1 MQTRFNIKTWTLDV
15 FANHFPGWN
24 LVTWSDLNRRW
35 HFEVTG
41 PKGTWSGG
49 GYYNERDASSAGRQ
63 SIYRA
68 R

>member
-1 MQTRFNIKTWTLDV
+1 MQTRFNIKTWTLEAFV
-15 FANHFPGWN
+15 NHFPGWT
-24 LVTWSDLNRRW
+24 LVTWSDLNSRW

-49 GYYNERDASSAGRQ
+49 GYYNEREAGSAGRM

-68 R
+68 Q

>member
-15 FANHFPGWN
+15 FANHVPGWN

-49 GYYNERDASSAGRQ
+49 GYYNEREAGSAGRQ

-68 R
+68 Q

>member
-15 FANHFPGWN
+15 FANHFPGWT

-49 GYYNERDASSAGRQ
+49 GYYNEREACSAGRQ

-68 R
+68 Q